1 MVAELNE
8 LIKQKL
14 LLDASIVSIQGQ
26 VKAAQDKLDR
36 AEAAV
41 LNLVPPAQK
50 AAVQNQLTGLE
61 QSIGAG
67 AQQAINAQNELDKD
81 SDQDG
86 VSDYDE
92 LFTYHTDPFNPDTDG
107 DGFLDGDEVAH
118 GFDPLNPN
126 DHKTIAYRDPR
137 TVSPLRTDVYTVDS
151 VSSLPG
157 PGGQLNIK
165 LTGHGLANSYV
176 DLFIYSQP
184 LVVEVKTD
192 SQGRWEYILGKPLN
206 DGLHTVYAAQV
217 DSVGEIEARSQ
228 EFVFLK
234 AGAKVSSVTEDT
246 SMPQTTIQQMQNNFG
261 FYAFCLT
268 LVGVGV
274 AFLIMGLVARGIK
287 KETPDIPLPIQ
298 KPMLK

>member
-1 MVAELNE
+1 
-8 LIKQKL
+8 
-14 LLDASIVSIQGQ
+14 
-26 VKAAQDKLDR
+26 
-36 AEAAV
+36 
-41 LNLVPPAQK
+41 
-50 AAVQNQLTGLE
+50 
-61 QSIGAG
+61 
-67 AQQAINAQNELDKD
+67 
-81 SDQDG
+81 
-86 VSDYDE
+86 
-92 LFTYHTDPFNPDTDG
+92 
-107 DGFLDGDEVAH
+107 
-118 GFDPLNPN
+118 
-126 DHKTIAYRDPR
+126 
-137 TVSPLRTDVYTVDS
+137 
-151 VSSLPG
+151 
-157 PGGQLNIK
+157 
-165 LTGHGLANSYV
+165 
-176 DLFIYSQP
+176 
-184 LVVEVKTD
+184 
-192 SQGRWEYILGKPLN
+192 LGKPLN